1 MSFEIPL
8 VNMDFSIWRIFLL
21 FCSLL
26 TGMATLLLCFLPESP
41 KFLLAQ
47 GRHDEALSIL
57 KSIHQMNYG
66 KGKFFQV
73 DNIYLNETLL
83 MKEQRRISV
92 LRQIWEQ
99 TSPLFKSPYLIS
111 TLQTIFTMFSLFAG
125 SSGFFLWTP
134 DILNK
139 LHDQND
145 GQHSVCDVV
154 DKVMMSR
161 KSNGTS
167 QSECDATNVDP
178 TIFAITFFM
187 GVFFSVVYFVN
198 GLIIYRLGKK
208 NLLAIWFVLC
218 GLAGI
223 LIPWS
228 QNYHTIIVLILI
240 FLTVGCNG
248 SILSAFLVD
257 IYPTN
262 IRAMALCVVL
272 MFGRM
277 GAVIGSNFVSLTIE
291 NHCELMFGVFG
302 GILLLSA
309 AVSLFLPENNSRI

>member
-1 MSFEIPL
+1 
-8 VNMDFSIWRIFLL
+8 
-21 FCSLL
+21 
-26 TGMATLLLCFLPESP
+26 
-41 KFLLAQ
+41 
-47 GRHDEALSIL
+47 
-57 KSIHQMNYG
+57 MNFG
-66 KGKFFQV
+66 KGKYFYV
-73 DNIYLNETLL
+73 DSVHLNETLL
-83 MKEQRRISV
+83 VKELRRISI
-92 LRQIWEQ
+92 LKQIWEQ

-111 TLQTIFTMFSLFAG
+111 TLQTIFVMFSLFAA
-125 SSGFFLWTP
+125 SSGFFMWTP
-134 DILNK
+134 HVLNK
-139 LHDQND
+139 LLDHTD
-145 GQHSVCDVV
+145 GEHSVCDVV
-154 DKVMMSR
+154 DKVIMSR
-161 KSNGTS
+161 VNGTT
-167 QSECDATNVDP
+167 QPDCNETNVDSR
-178 TIFAITFFM
+178 IFAITFFM

-228 QNYHTIIVLILI
+228 ENYHVILVLMLI
-240 FLTVGCNG
+240 FLTCGCCG

-272 MFGRM
+272 MCGRM

-291 NHCELMFGVFG
+291 SHCELMFGVFG

-309 AVSLFLPENNSRI
+309 VVSLILPENNSSIL